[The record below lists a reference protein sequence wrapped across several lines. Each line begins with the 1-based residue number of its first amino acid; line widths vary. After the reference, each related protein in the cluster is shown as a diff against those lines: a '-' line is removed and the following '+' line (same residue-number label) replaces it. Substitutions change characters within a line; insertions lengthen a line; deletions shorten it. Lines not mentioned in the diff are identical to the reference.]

1 MQTIHI
7 HIEGQVQGVGFRPFV
22 YRLANEEQLTGWV
35 SNGMDGVHIEV
46 TGDEEIIQEF
56 LGRLKAERP
65 PLAIVEQINTREIA
79 TVQYPDF
86 TIQESDEKEVPRLT
100 LTPDTAICDDCRMEL
115 AERSDRRYDYPFIS
129 CVNCGPRFSVIQKLP
144 YDRPYTSMAPFE
156 MCDACSHEYNDPL
169 DRRFFAQIIT
179 CPDCRV
185 PLHLYNNSGVQ
196 ISDNQQTIIKQSAR
210 LVSEGK
216 VLAIKCTGG
225 FLFMVDARNS
235 EAILKLRERKSR
247 PEKPFAIMYPTM
259 DKLLEDTNPTE
270 KEKALL
276 SGRISPVVLLKLER
290 NSFDIKMDVFAP
302 GLTNIGAMLPNNP
315 LLQLIMD
322 AIGHPVV
329 ATSAN
334 LSGSPVVFSN
344 DIALEELPRF
354 VDYILWHEQE
364 ITVPLDDSV
373 MRVSEQGQQI
383 IMRRGRG
390 IAPSF
395 AVDIHKNGKGHSYLA
410 MGADLKSSFAF
421 LHQDRMYVSQFL
433 GNMES
438 YVAQKNYRDVQDH
451 LMKMFDVKP
460 ESIVV
465 DMHPTYFS
473 KEIGVEQKKKYKI
486 PVFAVQHHF
495 AHFAAVMMEHGMI
508 DGREDVLGV
517 VWDGT
522 GWGTD
527 EQIWGGEFFLR
538 KDNAVSRY
546 AYIHPY
552 AHIAGD
558 RMAMDTRIPALSVF
572 GDIEEFNSLWEELFT
587 PVELKLYRSLIEK
600 KRRLTTSMGRL
611 FDAVA
616 CLTGLAESN
625 NYEGQAAILVEQH
638 ARAFQQSIT
647 EPVLGYLADDLIFSG
662 SLDLSVML
670 RPIVMDVLEGAS
682 AGRIAY
688 RFHLSLV
695 QLIER
700 VAKKSG
706 VQTLCFS
713 GGVFQNALLV
723 DLLLE
728 KMRNTH
734 RLCFHEN
741 LSPNDENIAVGQIGA
756 IMMNSG
762 EHSLKGLSD
771 FVEEI

>member
-1 MQTIHI
+1 MKTIHI

-22 YRLANEEQLTGWV
+22 YRLATEEQLTGWV

-46 TGDEEIIQEF
+46 TGNAGIIQKF
-56 LGRLKAERP
+56 LDRLKIELP
-65 PLAIVEQINTREIA
+65 PLAIVEQITSREIER
-79 TVQYPDF
+79 VNYLDF
-86 TIQESDEKEVPRLT
+86 TIQESDDKEVPRLT
-100 LTPDTAICDDCRMEL
+100 LTPDTAICDDCRAEL
-115 AERSDRRYDYPFIS
+115 AGQSDRRYDYPFIS

-144 YDRPYTSMAPFE
+144 YDRPYTSMSPFE
-156 MCDACSHEYNDPL
+156 MCEACSQEYNDPL

-196 ISDNQQTIIKQSAR
+196 FSDDQQTIIAHSAN

-225 FLFMVDARNS
+225 FLFMVDARNR

-247 PEKPFAIMYPTM
+247 PEKPFAIMYPSLVE
-259 DKLLEDTNPTE
+259 LLEDTNPTE
-270 KEKALL
+270 QEQALL
-276 SGRISPVVLLKLER
+276 IGRISPVVLLKLEN
-290 NSFDIKMDVFAP
+290 NSFSIEIDVLAP

-315 LLQLIMD
+315 LLQLMMD

-334 LSGSPVVFSN
+334 LSGSPVVFDN
-344 DIALEELPRF
+344 DTALLELPRF
-354 VDYILWHEQE
+354 ADYILWHEQE
-364 ITVPLDDSV
+364 IMLPLDDSV
-373 MRVSEQGQQI
+373 MRVSKQGQQI

-395 AVDIHKNGKGHSYLA
+395 SVDIPKNGQGHSYLA

-438 YVAQKNYRDVQDH
+438 YVAQKNYRQVKDH
-451 LMKMFDVKP
+451 LMTMFDVNP
-460 ESIVV
+460 EAIVV
-465 DMHPTYFS
+465 DLHPSYFS
-473 KEIGVEQKKKYKI
+473 REIGLEQQKKYKI

-495 AHFAAVMMEHGMI
+495 AHFSAAMMEHGLVGI
-508 DGREDVLGV
+508 SEDVLGV

-527 EQIWGGEFFLR
+527 EQIWGGEFFLQ

-546 AYIHPY
+546 AHINPY
-552 AHIAGD
+552 SHIAGD
-558 RMAMDTRIPALSVF
+558 KMAKDTRIPALSLF
-572 GDIEEFNSLWEELFT
+572 GDIEELNLIWEELFS
-587 PVELKLYRSLIEK
+587 PVELKLYRSLIK
-600 KRRLTTSMGRL
+600 KKQRLTSSMGRG

-616 CLTGLAESN
+616 CVTGLAASN
-625 NYEGQAAILVEQH
+625 NYEGQAAILLEQH
-638 ARAFQQSIT
+638 ARVFQQTLKEPLSGYFDEYNFSESI
-647 EPVLGYLADDLIFSG
+647 
-662 SLDLSVML
+662 DLSIML
-670 RPIVMDVLEGAS
+670 HSIAKNVLEGVS
-682 AGRIAY
+682 AGQIAY

-695 QLIER
+695 QLIES

-706 VQTLCFS
+706 AMTLCFS

-723 DLLLE
+723 DLLIE
-728 KMRNTH
+728 KMGNTH

-741 LSPNDENIAVGQIGA
+741 LSPNDENVAVGQIA
-756 IMMNSG
+756 SLILVSG
-762 EHSLKGLSD
+762 ENQMDGVSD
-771 FVEEI
+771 FVKEI